1 MFKRV
6 MTMRKHN
13 TARTLAHA
21 VSLSLAAAAVHAA
34 TPSPAGGACVGLDTQ
49 ALQEQVVAGAD
60 GARKTTL
67 APATKVVPGDQV
79 VWQTTARNSCAS
91 PAANVV
97 INQAVP
103 EHMTLVADS
112 VVGADARV
120 LYSLDGKSFV
130 PLADLVVTEA
140 DGTRRP
146 ARTEDVRQ
154 MRWLL
159 NGSIGANQSVSV
171 RYSARLR

>member
-1 MFKRV
+1 
-6 MTMRKHN
+6 MRKHN
-13 TARTLAHA
+13 TARALAYA
-21 VSLSLAAAAVHAA
+21 VGFS
-34 TPSPAGGACVGLDTQ
+34 
-49 ALQEQVVAGAD
+49 
-60 GARKTTL
+60 L

-79 VWQTTARNSCAS
+79 IWQTTARNGCAS
-91 PAANVV
+91 AAANVV

-112 VVGADARV
+112 VAGADTRT

-130 PLADLVVTEA
+130 TLADLAVTEA
-140 DGTRRP
+140 DGGKRP
-146 ARTEDVRQ
+146 ARAEDVRHV
-154 MRWLL
+154 RWML

>member
-1 MFKRV
+1 

-13 TARTLAHA
+13 RAGALAYAVGLSIAVTAAQ
-21 VSLSLAAAAVHAA
+21 AAQPGA
-34 TPSPAGGACVGLDTQ
+34 AGGACVSLETQ
-49 ALQEQVVAGAD
+49 AMQEQTVAGAD
-60 GARKTTL
+60 GAKKQAL
-67 APATKVVPGDQV
+67 VPATKVVPGDQV

-112 VVGADARV
+112 ATGADTRIQ
-120 LYSLDGKSFV
+120 YSLDGKTFLA
-130 PLADLVVTEA
+130 LADLAVTEA
-140 DGTRRP
+140 NGTKRP
-146 ARTEDVRQ
+146 ARAEDVRHL
-154 MRWLL
+154 RWML
-159 NGSIGANQSVSV
+159 NGSIGGNQLVSV